1 MCVRLRLRGRT
12 RAYMRAR
19 NYAHTRAHTHAL
31 AHAREDTNGYHCC
44 RDVVGGVFLLFEKML
59 LYLR

>member
-19 NYAHTRAHTHAL
+19 NYARTR
-31 AHAREDTNGYHCC
+31 AREDTNGYHCC